1 MRGALLLCLVMPRV
15 TPGAVLPPS
24 IRATAEVRRL
34 EAAVSEAQRLAEVAN
49 EEKTNAWWHRN
60 SEKKE
65 LKEVKLELKDALPAT
80 LAGKSGSVNRLKPQ
94 SSAFYEQVDFGVNWL
109 RRFHILDVPMI
120 LVACMKSLGRE
131 SDTNVC
137 REVMMDKGM
146 GTTRKQLLHEHEKH
160 IAVHLQ
166 EKVYTAD
173 HFSLL
178 RLIIGMSK
186 RACGLINQSLKYTH
200 NSDGTKTRQVMFPG
214 SPVPAPDVFS
224 LAAILESENRAEK
237 ESNFELRQHQDKLGA
252 DICGKVRH
260 AAAPPPMPRHSHASA
275 APPHAPPRAD
285 MPPCR
290 RHRRTRWTT
299 PCSSGHQE
307 HDARA
312 GHGDARLENG
322 PAPHVH
328 HGGRCWS

>member
-49 EEKTNAWWHRN
+49 EEKTNAWRHRN

-146 GTTRKQLLHEHEKH
+146 GTTRKQLLHEHEKQMH
-160 IAVHLQ
+160 RRALAGEGLHGRPLLAVA
-166 EKVYTAD
+166 AD
-173 HFSLL
+173 HRHVKAGL
-178 RLIIGMSK
+178 RPD
-186 RACGLINQSLKYTH
+186 Q
-200 NSDGTKTRQVMFPG
+200 
-214 SPVPAPDVFS
+214 PVPQVHTQQ
-224 LAAILESENRAEK
+224 R
-237 ESNFELRQHQDKLGA
+237 RHQDEAGDVSWL
-252 DICGKVRH
+252 
-260 AAAPPPMPRHSHASA
+260 
-275 APPHAPPRAD
+275 
-285 MPPCR
+285 
-290 RHRRTRWTT
+290 
-299 PCSSGHQE
+299 SG
-307 HDARA
+307 ARA
-312 GHGDARLENG
+312 RCVLARCH
-322 PAPHVH
+322 PRV
-328 HGGRCWS
+328 